1 MANRSTLSFS
11 HISIG
16 EGRDHI
22 SFIDRFT
29 PRIQLPTAPIIVHAF
44 RSNWS
49 IVVCTFA
56 DCSIPLPASPPLPYF
71 SWTEVQFHEEGRL
84 LFYRII
90 RLQWVM
96 IFISF
101 PSILW
106 MKYYNNYLVHLCIT
120 RSQVF
125 WESKYSNFFIFHS
138 KEEGYKVK
146 QMFYLRIFL
155 FSDKL
160 FELREP
166 PFFTSIFQHINLISL
181 SLLN

>member
-56 DCSIPLPASPPLPYF
+56 DCSTPLPASPPLPYF
-71 SWTEVQFHEEGRL
+71 SWTEVVQFHEEGKA

-106 MKYYNNYLVHLCIT
+106 MKYYNNYLVHLSNMHHTIW
-120 RSQVF
+120 SFLEEQV
-125 WESKYSNFFIFHS
+125 
-138 KEEGYKVK
+138 
-146 QMFYLRIFL
+146 
-155 FSDKL
+155 
-160 FELREP
+160 
-166 PFFTSIFQHINLISL
+166 
-181 SLLN
+181 

>member
-16 EGRDHI
+16 GEG
-22 SFIDRFT
+22 SYFIHRSVDLHRAFNYR
-29 PRIQLPTAPIIVHAF
+29 PRRLSYTRVPIE
-44 RSNWS
+44 RSWS

-106 MKYYNNYLVHLCIT
+106 MKYYNNYLVHLSNMHHTIW
-120 RSQVF
+120 SFLEEQV
-125 WESKYSNFFIFHS
+125 
-138 KEEGYKVK
+138 
-146 QMFYLRIFL
+146 
-155 FSDKL
+155 
-160 FELREP
+160 
-166 PFFTSIFQHINLISL
+166 
-181 SLLN
+181 

>member
-16 EGRDHI
+16 GEG
-22 SFIDRFT
+22 SYFIHRSVDLHRAFNYR
-29 PRIQLPTAPIIVHAF
+29 PRRLSYTRVPIE
-44 RSNWS
+44 RSWS

-56 DCSIPLPASPPLPYF
+56 DCSTPLSASPPLPYF

-106 MKYYNNYLVHLCIT
+106 MKYYNNYLVHLSNMHHTIW
-120 RSQVF
+120 SFLEEQV
-125 WESKYSNFFIFHS
+125 
-138 KEEGYKVK
+138 
-146 QMFYLRIFL
+146 
-155 FSDKL
+155 
-160 FELREP
+160 
-166 PFFTSIFQHINLISL
+166 
-181 SLLN
+181 

>member
-16 EGRDHI
+16 GEG
-22 SFIDRFT
+22 SYFIHRSVDLHRAFNYR
-29 PRIQLPTAPIIVHAF
+29 PRRLSYTRVPIE
-44 RSNWS
+44 RSWS

-56 DCSIPLPASPPLPYF
+56 DCSTPLPASPPLPYF

-106 MKYYNNYLVHLCIT
+106 MKYYNNYLVHLSNMHHTIW
-120 RSQVF
+120 SFLEEQV
-125 WESKYSNFFIFHS
+125 
-138 KEEGYKVK
+138 
-146 QMFYLRIFL
+146 
-155 FSDKL
+155 
-160 FELREP
+160 
-166 PFFTSIFQHINLISL
+166 
-181 SLLN
+181 